1 MGRDT
6 SFGYAHPVGE
16 SERGTSRAK
25 AVSPLLQDNQDA
37 HPQRLLSST
46 AYSSLESEVAASR
59 ICLRECPRVPLVTR
73 IPG

>member
-16 SERGTSRAK
+16 SERGTPRAK

-37 HPQRLLSST
+37 HPQRLLSLS
-46 AYSSLESEVAASR
+46 YLFIS
-59 ICLRECPRVPLVTR
+59 
-73 IPG
+73 